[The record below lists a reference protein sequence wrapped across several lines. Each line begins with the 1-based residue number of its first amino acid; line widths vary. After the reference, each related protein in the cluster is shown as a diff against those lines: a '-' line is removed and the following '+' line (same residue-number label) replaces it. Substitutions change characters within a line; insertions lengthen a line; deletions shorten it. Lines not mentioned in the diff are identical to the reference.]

1 MLNKIR
7 SSIFFKNFSIYFIGL
22 LISGLISFIT
32 IPIITQKYTVE
43 VYGEFSLIQNVILI
57 LISFG
62 GGWIN
67 QCVIRFNDNSTSFK
81 INIYQIF
88 FIVFIPLALISFII
102 IFFLNNN
109 LLIPF
114 LGVGSLILG
123 GMSALGVMFYQSNFK
138 AGQTLALNLIRAVT
152 LAGSLLFFVLFK
164 DKIDNIFILTL
175 CLFLSFAVSILPLLG
190 KEYKGIRQS
199 FFTLIRRINKKYI
212 SKLYLKNKRYFD
224 YGWPLALWFTI
235 STILNVGD
243 RYVINMFET
252 PYKVGVYSSVYDI
265 LSKSITMIC
274 SPILIAGFPMMSR
287 KFNEGKQNDALKL
300 IFYLLFIEIILLLFT
315 VIFINF
321 FKELFLNILGVEQTG
336 ENFGL
341 LTPLVFSVFLW
352 QFAMLAHKP
361 LELYEDT
368 KFMLF
373 AVIMSVICN
382 FIINIIFIPKF
393 GIVFAAYSSMLAS
406 VIYLLM
412 VIGKGYLHFK
422 KNKISIN

>member
-1 MLNKIR
+1 MLDKIK
-7 SSIFFKNFSIYFIGL
+7 SSLFFKNFSIYFIGL

-43 VYGEFSLIQNVILI
+43 VYGEFSLIQNVVLI

-67 QCVIRFNDNSTSFK
+67 QCVIRFNDNSTNFK

-88 FIVFIPLALISFII
+88 FAIFIPLVTISLFII
-102 IFFLNNN
+102 YFLSNNFF
-109 LLIPF
+109 IPF
-114 LGVGSLILG
+114 LGIASLILG
-123 GMSALGVMFYQSNFK
+123 GLSALGIMFYQSNFK
-138 AGQTLALNLIRAVT
+138 AGQTLILNIIRAGI

-164 DKIDNIFILTL
+164 DKINNIFILTL
-175 CLFLSFAVSILPLLG
+175 CFFLSFAISIIPLLR
-190 KEYKGIRQS
+190 KEYGVIKKS
-199 FFTLIRRINKKYI
+199 FFLLIKRINKQYI
-212 SKLYLKNKRYFD
+212 PKLYSDNKRYFD

-287 KFNEGKQNDALKL
+287 KFNERKQHDAMKL
-300 IFYLLFIEIILLLFT
+300 IFYLFFIEVVLLFFA
-315 VIFINF
+315 VFFINF
-321 FKELFLNILGVEQTG
+321 FKEIFLSILGLKQTA
-336 ENFGL
+336 ENFKL
-341 LTPLVFSVFLW
+341 LIPLVFSVFLW

-361 LELYEDT
+361 LELFEDT
-368 KFMLF
+368 KFMLL
-373 AVIMSVICN
+373 AVILSVICS
-382 FIINIIFIPKF
+382 FGLNIIFIPKF
-393 GIVFAAYSSMLAS
+393 GIVSAAYSSMLAS
-406 VIYLLM
+406 VLYLSL
-412 VIGKGYLHFK
+412 VIWKGYILFK
-422 KNKISIN
+422 KNKVSI